1 MTTWAGWGTLQ
12 AVLDPANAF
21 PLYAQIA
28 VRLKAQIQAGQY
40 APGSRIPSEHEL
52 CARFKVGRPT
62 VRQATAVLVQERV
75 LERRRG
81 SGTFVCESP
90 PEVDL
95 FSAGGTLAS
104 FKKSGVPLETRLL
117 GRPRR
122 RRVSVEAKQP
132 FAGKSAFFV
141 ARQGSI
147 AGVPV
152 LLEEMYFDPEAFP
165 DLDRVAL
172 GGRSLSELSRE
183 RYLLRP
189 LSTEQRFS
197 LVTLDVERADSLL
210 VDAGTPVLKVERT
223 LDFAG
228 APCGLF
234 AELFCRTDQV
244 LFTQR
249 FALDRPL
256 VQPVGA

>member
-1 MTTWAGWGTLQ
+1 MLEATHL
-12 AVLDPANAF
+12 

-28 VRLKAQIQAGQY
+28 ARLRAQIQAGQY
-40 APGSRIPSEHEL
+40 APGARIPSEHEL
-52 CARFKVGRPT
+52 CERFKVGRPT
-62 VRQATAVLVQERV
+62 ARQATLLLVQERV

-81 SGTFVCESP
+81 SGTYVCESP

-104 FKKSGVPLETRLL
+104 FQNSGLPLETRLL
-117 GRPRR
+117 GRPRLR
-122 RRVSVEAKQP
+122 HVPEESHQP
-132 FAGKSAFFV
+132 FAGRSAFFV
-141 ARQGSI
+141 ARRGSLG
-147 AGVPV
+147 GVPM
-152 LLEEMYFDPEAFP
+152 LLEEMYFDPQAFP
-165 DLDRVAL
+165 GLDRVAL

-197 LVTLDVERADSLL
+197 LVALDATRAKTLMLDVGSL
-210 VDAGTPVLKVERT
+210 VLRVERT

-228 APCGLF
+228 APRGLF
-234 AELFCRTDQV
+234 AELFCRADQL

-256 VQPVGA
+256 PSADRSPSP

>member
-1 MTTWAGWGTLQ
+1 MRGSAQTARKL
-12 AVLDPANAF
+12 ASLADSS

-28 VRLKAQIQAGQY
+28 ACLKAQIAAGQY
-40 APGSRIPSEHEL
+40 APGSRLPSEHEL

-62 VRQATAVLVQERV
+62 ARQATSLLVEER
-75 LERRRG
+75 LIERRRG
-81 SGTFVCESP
+81 SGTYVCESP

-104 FKKSGVPLETRLL
+104 FEKSGVPLETRLL

-122 RRVSVEAKQP
+122 RRVPADAKQP
-132 FAGKSAFFV
+132 FAGRTAFFV
-141 ARQGSI
+141 ARRGSI

-152 LLEEMYFDPEAFP
+152 LLEEMYFDPGAFP
-165 DLDRVAL
+165 NLDRVAL
-172 GGRSLSELSRE
+172 GGRSLSELARE

-189 LSTEQRFS
+189 ISTEQRFS
-197 LVTLDVERADSLL
+197 LVAADAERARSLSL
-210 VDAGTPVLKVERT
+210 DAGSAVLKVERT
-223 LDFAG
+223 LDFAS
-228 APCGLF
+228 AEKALF

-249 FALDRPL
+249 FALDRP
-256 VQPVGA
+256 VSRTSGA

>member
-1 MTTWAGWGTLQ
+1 MADSL
-12 AVLDPANAF
+12 

-28 VRLKAQIQAGQY
+28 ARLKAQIVAGQY
-40 APGSRIPSEHEL
+40 APGSRLPSEHEL

-62 VRQATAVLVQERV
+62 ARQATSVLVEER
-75 LERRRG
+75 LIERRRG
-81 SGTFVCESP
+81 SGTYVCESP

-104 FKKSGVPLETRLL
+104 FERSGVPLEARLL

-122 RRVSVEAKQP
+122 RRVPAESKQP
-132 FAGKSAFFV
+132 FAGRTAFFV

-147 AGVPV
+147 GGVPV
-152 LLEEMYFDPEAFP
+152 LLEEMYFDPDVFP
-165 DLDRVAL
+165 GLDRVAL
-172 GGRSLSELSRE
+172 GGRSLSELARE

-189 LSTEQRFS
+189 LATEQRFS
-197 LVTLDVERADSLL
+197 LVTADAERAESLRL
-210 VDAGTPVLKVERT
+210 APGSAVLKVERS
-223 LDFAG
+223 LDFVG
-228 APCGLF
+228 APNGLF

-256 VQPVGA
+256 ASKTSGA